1 MDLKVL
7 KDTAPWDWPKDT
19 DRVLLEILGD
29 DRADET
35 ERLLAAELAGCFT
48 VINDEL
54 AGALLS
60 IVLRSDE
67 TERLRSTAVI
77 SLGPVLE
84 HCDTDGFEDDD
95 YVPISEDT
103 FRGIQKSLHEL
114 YRDTD
119 VPKDVRRRVLEA
131 SVRAPQDWHTEAV
144 RDAYF
149 STDEA
154 WMVTAV
160 FCMRFIRGFE
170 EQILEAMKS
179 GNPAIHFEAVCA
191 AGNWELDAAW
201 PHIADIVNAGD
212 TDKPLL
218 LAAIDAVACI
228 RPQEAV
234 DIIGDLADSED
245 EEIAEAA
252 FEALAT
258 AEGLSEDEN
267 PYYNDEGET
276 IH

>member
-7 KDTAPWDWPKDT
+7 KDAAPWDWPKDA

-29 DRADET
+29 ERADET

-48 VINDEL
+48 VVNDEL
-54 AGALLS
+54 AGALLA

-67 TERLRSTAVI
+67 TERLRSTAAS

-84 HCDTDGFEDDD
+84 HCDVDGFEDDD
-95 YVPISEDT
+95 YAPISEDT
-103 FRGIQKSLHEL
+103 FRMIQKSLHGL
-114 YRDTD
+114 YRDSD
-119 VPKDVRRRVLEA
+119 VPKEVRRRVLEA
-131 SVRAPQDWHTEAV
+131 SVHAPQEWHAEAV
-144 RDAYF
+144 REAY
-149 STDEA
+149 SGTDES
-154 WMVTAV
+154 WKITAV

-170 EQILEAMKS
+170 EQILEALES
-179 GNPAIHFEAVCA
+179 ENPAIHYEAVCA

-201 PHIADIVNAGD
+201 PHVADIVSAGEV
-212 TDKPLL
+212 DKPLL

-228 RPQEAV
+228 RPQEAM

-245 EEIAEAA
+245 EEISEAV
-252 FEALAT
+252 FGALAV
-258 AEGLSEDEN
+258 AEGFSEDKN
-267 PYYNDEGET
+267 PYCNDEGET